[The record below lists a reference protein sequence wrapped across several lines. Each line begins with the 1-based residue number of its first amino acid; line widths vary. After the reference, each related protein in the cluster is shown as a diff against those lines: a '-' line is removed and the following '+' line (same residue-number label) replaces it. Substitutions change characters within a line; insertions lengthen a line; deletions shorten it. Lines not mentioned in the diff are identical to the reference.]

1 MGTGW
6 RAFWIG
12 VITCACLTL
21 SSRVSAQPRPTQGP
35 PKLPSLPLSIAVAE
49 VDGVPVVTDRWLS
62 RQVSEA
68 QRLLE
73 PHGVF
78 VAQAERRKLPAH
90 QAKLETADDRDAL
103 AEHVDKQVINVFIV
117 KSLRDVD
124 DPKLMRQGVRWR
136 LRRNLRK
143 DYVIVSAAAMP
154 TTLCHELGHY
164 FGNGHSFVV
173 NNIMSYRRDDP
184 SKVAFDDRQ
193 GIKMRRTARALLSR
207 GRVVSVEQLAKQKAA
222 AAKKAAA
229 KKAAAKKAAVTP
241 AAAPK
246 ERR

>member
-1 MGTGW
+1 MGR

-12 VITCACLTL
+12 ASLCAWLTL
-21 SSRVSAQPRPTQGP
+21 SSGVSAQPHQGP
-35 PKLPSLPLSIAVAE
+35 PQLPSLPLSIAVAE
-49 VDGVPVVTDRWLS
+49 VDGAPVVTDRWLK

-68 QRLLE
+68 QRLLG
-73 PHGVF
+73 PQGVS
-78 VAQAERRKLPAH
+78 VAQADRRKLPAH
-90 QAKLETADDRDAL
+90 QAKLETAKDRDAL
-103 AEHVDKQVINVFIV
+103 AEHVAPQVINVFIV

-124 DPKLMRQGVRWR
+124 DPRLMRQGVRWR

-143 DYVIVSAAAMP
+143 DYVIVSAAAMA

-193 GIKMRRTARALLSR
+193 GIKMRRTARALLTR
-207 GRVVSVEQLAKQKAA
+207 GRLLSVEQLAK
-222 AAKKAAA
+222 KKAA
-229 KKAAAKKAAVTP
+229 P
-241 AAAPK
+241 APAEAPQ
-246 ERR
+246 RRR